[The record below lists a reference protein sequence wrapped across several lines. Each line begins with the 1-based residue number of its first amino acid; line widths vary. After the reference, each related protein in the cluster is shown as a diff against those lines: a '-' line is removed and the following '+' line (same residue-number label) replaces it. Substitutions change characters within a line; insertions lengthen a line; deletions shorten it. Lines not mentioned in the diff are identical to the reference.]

1 MADHHIL
8 PAGDHRDRRGVPA
21 PVAGDARHQLN
32 AAASA
37 DHPRPERQSIS
48 SAPGIAREIC
58 GMNTTTNRPMKIESR
73 KGSSR
78 LITGSISRSAM
89 RAPTNRTLP
98 TGGVTTPAEKAYT
111 TMVPKWRS
119 EEHTSE
125 LQSRGH
131 LVCRRLLEK
140 KNIRDQ
146 DNH

>member
-1 MADHHIL
+1 
-8 PAGDHRDRRGVPA
+8 
-21 PVAGDARHQLN
+21 
-32 AAASA
+32 
-37 DHPRPERQSIS
+37 
-48 SAPGIAREIC
+48 
-58 GMNTTTNRPMKIESR
+58 MNTTTNRPMKIESR

-111 TMVPKWRS
+111 TMVPKWMGWTPISDTIGAKIGTKIRMAGVRS

-131 LVCRRLLEK
+131 LVCRLLLEEK
-140 KNIRDQ
+140 K
-146 DNH
+146 

>member
-1 MADHHIL
+1 MCMKWIYFFQAEDGIRVGHVTGVQTCAL
-8 PAGDHRDRRGVPA
+8 P
-21 PVAGDARHQLN
+21 
-32 AAASA
+32 
-37 DHPRPERQSIS
+37 IS
-48 SAPGIAREIC
+48 PGIAREIC